1 MAEAETASEGERI
14 AEIHTRLVDI
24 EAHNAP
30 ARAARILKGLG
41 FDEAAQARS
50 LGEFSGG
57 WRMRVALAAVLFSEP
72 DLLLLDEPTNY
83 LDLEGVLWLTDYLKT
98 CQATILV
105 ISHDRDLLDDVAE
118 QILHLD
124 RGKLTLWTGGY
135 SSFERQRRE
144 QQILAGK
151 AAKKQEEKR
160 AHLQAFVD
168 RFRAKASK
176 AVQAQSRLKML
187 AKMEPVAAIVDE
199 SVQPFKWPPVA
210 KRLSPPIVTMEKV
223 SAGYDGRAVIAR
235 IDLTLADDDRIGLLG
250 QNGNGKST
258 FAKLIAGR
266 LEPMAGKMTRA
277 NRLQVGYFAQ
287 HQIDELEPG
296 GSVYDHVAER
306 MRGEAVSKIRGRAA
320 MIGFSGARADTK
332 VDSLSGGEKARLM
345 MGLAAFDGPQ
355 LLILDEPTNHLDI
368 DSRGELIE
376 AINDYEGACI
386 LVSHDR
392 RLLEACVDRLWLAAN
407 GTVKPFEG
415 DLADYSR
422 FVLGADQRPEQRRK
436 RGSAPPPPAAGPR
449 REPQL
454 KRELAALED
463 RINRFRDLLRRLD
476 EALAA
481 GKRARRRRGE
491 NRGIGGEARRTR
503 AGADGERGSMV
514 RTVGRGGRDMSA
526 ARLRA
531 IGVAVGLLM
540 TASASAAGL
549 AASPAPWP
557 DSFVARLEALALIE
571 SLNADLLAHDS
582 ATLTLERWCADH
594 RLADP
599 ARIVA
604 ERVSDTTK
612 PASPEVRAALDV
624 KPDEALGYRRVRLK
638 CGDHVLSEADNW
650 YVPARLTP
658 EMNHALETTDTPFG
672 KAVAALHFRRHTL
685 SADLLVAA
693 AAGGLGD
700 GRRGRS
706 GRQEA
711 RLRFPA
717 MCSSIAR
724 CCRRRTASRSARW
737 WRPTPARC

>member
-1 MAEAETASEGERI
+1 MLHISALTYRLGERLLIDNATAALASGAHVGLVGRNGAGKTTLFRLVRGDLAPESGVVIVPKGARIGSVEQEAPAGAESLIDFVLSADTEREALMAEAETASEPERI

-41 FDEAAQARS
+41 FDEPAQGRS
-50 LGEFSGG
+50 LQEFSGG

-83 LDLEGVLWLTDYLKT
+83 LDLEGVLWLTDYLQS
-98 CQATILV
+98 CPATIVV
-105 ISHDRDLLDDVAE
+105 ISHDRDLLDDVAH

-124 RGKLTLWTGGY
+124 RGKLTLWSGGY

-151 AAKKQEEKR
+151 AAKKQEERR

-210 KRLSPPIVTMEKV
+210 KRLSPPIVTMDKV

-235 IDLTLADDDRIGLLG
+235 IDLSLADDDRIGLLG

-266 LEPMAGKMTRA
+266 LEPLAGRIARA

-306 MRGEAVSKIRGRAA
+306 MRGEVESKIRGRAQ
-320 MIGFSGARADTK
+320 MIGFSGARAATK
-332 VDSLSGGEKARLM
+332 VEALSGGEKARLM

-422 FVLGADQRPEQRRK
+422 FVLGAAERPDQRRK
-436 RGSAPPPPAAGPR
+436 RESAPAPGPARPK
-449 REPQL
+449 REPQPL
-454 KRELAALED
+454 KREIAALED
-463 RINRFRDLLRRLD
+463 KVNRFHDLLRRVD
-476 EALAA
+476 EALAQA
-481 GKRARRRRGE
+481 SARNGDALKIADLAAKRAE
-491 NRGIGGEARRTR
+491 
-503 AGADGERGSMV
+503 
-514 RTVGRGGRDMSA
+514 
-526 ARLRA
+526 
-531 IGVAVGLLM
+531 
-540 TASASAAGL
+540 
-549 AASPAPWP
+549 
-557 DSFVARLEALALIE
+557 
-571 SLNADLLAHDS
+571 
-582 ATLTLERWCADH
+582 LER
-594 RLADP
+594 
-599 ARIVA
+599 
-604 ERVSDTTK
+604 
-612 PASPEVRAALDV
+612 ALTAT
-624 KPDEALGYRRVRLK
+624 EQAWFE
-638 CGDHVLSEADNW
+638 LSAEAD
-650 YVPARLTP
+650 
-658 EMNHALETTDTPFG
+658 ET
-672 KAVAALHFRRHTL
+672 
-685 SADLLVAA
+685 
-693 AAGGLGD
+693 
-700 GRRGRS
+700 
-706 GRQEA
+706 
-711 RLRFPA
+711 
-717 MCSSIAR
+717 
-724 CCRRRTASRSARW
+724 
-737 WRPTPARC
+737 

>member
-1 MAEAETASEGERI
+1 MLHISALTYRLGERLLIDNATAALASGAHVGLVGRNGAGKTTLFRLVRGDLAPESGVVIVPKGARIGSVEQEAPAGAESLIDFVLSADTEREALMAEAETASEPERI

-41 FDEAAQARS
+41 FDEPAQGRS
-50 LGEFSGG
+50 LQEFSGG

-72 DLLLLDEPTNY
+72 NLLLLDEPTNY
-83 LDLEGVLWLTDYLKT
+83 LDLEGVLWLTDYLQS
-98 CQATILV
+98 CPATIVV
-105 ISHDRDLLDDVAE
+105 ISHDRDLLDDVAH

-124 RGKLTLWTGGY
+124 RGKLTLWSGGY

-151 AAKKQEEKR
+151 AAKKQEERR

-210 KRLSPPIVTMEKV
+210 KRLSPPIVTMDKV

-235 IDLTLADDDRIGLLG
+235 IDLSLADDDRIGLLG

-266 LEPMAGKMTRA
+266 LEPLAGRIARA

-306 MRGEAVSKIRGRAA
+306 MRGEVESKIRGRAQ
-320 MIGFSGARADTK
+320 MIGFSGARAATK
-332 VDSLSGGEKARLM
+332 VEALSGGEKARLM

-392 RLLEACVDRLWLAAN
+392 RLLEACVDRLWLASN

-422 FVLGADQRPEQRRK
+422 FVLGAAERPDQRRK
-436 RGSAPPPPAAGPR
+436 RESAPAPGPARPK
-449 REPQL
+449 REPQPL
-454 KRELAALED
+454 KREIAALED
-463 RINRFRDLLRRLD
+463 KVNRFHDLLRRVD
-476 EALAA
+476 EALAQA
-481 GKRARRRRGE
+481 SARNGDALKIADLAAKRAE
-491 NRGIGGEARRTR
+491 
-503 AGADGERGSMV
+503 
-514 RTVGRGGRDMSA
+514 
-526 ARLRA
+526 
-531 IGVAVGLLM
+531 
-540 TASASAAGL
+540 
-549 AASPAPWP
+549 
-557 DSFVARLEALALIE
+557 
-571 SLNADLLAHDS
+571 
-582 ATLTLERWCADH
+582 LER
-594 RLADP
+594 
-599 ARIVA
+599 
-604 ERVSDTTK
+604 
-612 PASPEVRAALDV
+612 ALTAT
-624 KPDEALGYRRVRLK
+624 EQAWFE
-638 CGDHVLSEADNW
+638 LSAEAD
-650 YVPARLTP
+650 
-658 EMNHALETTDTPFG
+658 ET
-672 KAVAALHFRRHTL
+672 
-685 SADLLVAA
+685 
-693 AAGGLGD
+693 
-700 GRRGRS
+700 
-706 GRQEA
+706 
-711 RLRFPA
+711 
-717 MCSSIAR
+717 
-724 CCRRRTASRSARW
+724 
-737 WRPTPARC
+737 

>member
-1 MAEAETASEGERI
+1 MLHISALTYRLGERLLIDNASAALPSGAHVGLVGRNGAGKTTLFRVVRGELAPESGAVIVPKGARVGSVEQEAPAGAESLIDFVLSADVERESLTAEAETATEPERI
-14 AEIHTRLVDI
+14 AEIHARLVDI

-72 DLLLLDEPTNY
+72 DILLLDEPTNY

-98 CQATILV
+98 CPATILV
-105 ISHDRDLLDDVAE
+105 ISHDRDLLDDVAQ
-118 QILHLD
+118 QILHLE
-124 RGKLTLWTGGY
+124 RGKLTLWSGGY

-151 AAKKQEEKR
+151 AAKKQEERR

-187 AKMEPVAAIVDE
+187 AKMEPITAIVDE
-199 SVQPFKWPPVA
+199 TVQPFKWPPVA
-210 KRLSPPIVTMEKV
+210 KRLSPPIVTMDKV

-235 IDLTLADDDRIGLLG
+235 IDLSLADDDRIGLLG

-306 MRGEAVSKIRGRAA
+306 MRGEALSKIRGRAA

-392 RLLEACVDRLWLAAN
+392 RLLEATVDRLWLAAN

-422 FVLGADQRPEQRRK
+422 FVLGGPERPEQGSK
-436 RGSAPPPPAAGPR
+436 RESASLSPTARPK
-449 REPQL
+449 REPQPI
-454 KRELAALED
+454 KREIAALED
-463 RINRFRDLLRRLD
+463 KMNRFQDLLRRLD
-476 EALAA
+476 DALAQA
-481 GKRARRRRGE
+481 SARNGDSVKIADLAAKRAE
-491 NRGIGGEARRTR
+491 LE
-503 AGADGERGSMV
+503 
-514 RTVGRGGRDMSA
+514 
-526 ARLRA
+526 RA
-531 IGVAVGLLM
+531 IVATEQAWFEL
-540 TASASAAGL
+540 TT
-549 AASPAPWP
+549 
-557 DSFVARLEALALIE
+557 EAEQI
-571 SLNADLLAHDS
+571 
-582 ATLTLERWCADH
+582 
-594 RLADP
+594 
-599 ARIVA
+599 
-604 ERVSDTTK
+604 
-612 PASPEVRAALDV
+612 
-624 KPDEALGYRRVRLK
+624 
-638 CGDHVLSEADNW
+638 
-650 YVPARLTP
+650 
-658 EMNHALETTDTPFG
+658 
-672 KAVAALHFRRHTL
+672 
-685 SADLLVAA
+685 
-693 AAGGLGD
+693 
-700 GRRGRS
+700 
-706 GRQEA
+706 
-711 RLRFPA
+711 
-717 MCSSIAR
+717 
-724 CCRRRTASRSARW
+724 
-737 WRPTPARC
+737 

>member
-1 MAEAETASEGERI
+1 MLHISALTYRLGERLLIDNATAALASGAHVGLVGRNGAGKTTLFRLVRGDLAPESGVVIVPKGARIGSVEQEAPAGAESLIDFVLSADTEREALMAEAETASEPERI

-41 FDEAAQARS
+41 FDEPAQGRS
-50 LGEFSGG
+50 LQEFSGG

-72 DLLLLDEPTNY
+72 NLLLLDEPTNY
-83 LDLEGVLWLTDYLKT
+83 LDLEGVLWLTDYLQS
-98 CQATILV
+98 CPATIVV
-105 ISHDRDLLDDVAE
+105 ISHDRDLLDDVAH

-124 RGKLTLWTGGY
+124 RGKLTLWSGGY

-151 AAKKQEEKR
+151 AAKKQEERR

-210 KRLSPPIVTMEKV
+210 KRLSPPIVTMDKV

-235 IDLTLADDDRIGLLG
+235 IDLSLADDDRIGLLG

-266 LEPMAGKMTRA
+266 LEPLAGRIARA

-306 MRGEAVSKIRGRAA
+306 MRGEVESKIRGRGA
-320 MIGFSGARADTK
+320 MIGFSGARAATK
-332 VDSLSGGEKARLM
+332 VEALSGGEKARLM

-422 FVLGADQRPEQRRK
+422 FVLGAAERPDQRRK
-436 RGSAPPPPAAGPR
+436 RESAPAPGPARPK
-449 REPQL
+449 REPQPL
-454 KRELAALED
+454 KREIAALED
-463 RINRFRDLLRRLD
+463 KVNRFHDLLRRVD
-476 EALAA
+476 EALAQA
-481 GKRARRRRGE
+481 SARNGDALKIADLAAKRAE
-491 NRGIGGEARRTR
+491 
-503 AGADGERGSMV
+503 
-514 RTVGRGGRDMSA
+514 
-526 ARLRA
+526 
-531 IGVAVGLLM
+531 
-540 TASASAAGL
+540 
-549 AASPAPWP
+549 
-557 DSFVARLEALALIE
+557 
-571 SLNADLLAHDS
+571 
-582 ATLTLERWCADH
+582 LER
-594 RLADP
+594 
-599 ARIVA
+599 
-604 ERVSDTTK
+604 
-612 PASPEVRAALDV
+612 ALTAT
-624 KPDEALGYRRVRLK
+624 EQAWFE
-638 CGDHVLSEADNW
+638 LSAEAD
-650 YVPARLTP
+650 
-658 EMNHALETTDTPFG
+658 ET
-672 KAVAALHFRRHTL
+672 
-685 SADLLVAA
+685 
-693 AAGGLGD
+693 
-700 GRRGRS
+700 
-706 GRQEA
+706 
-711 RLRFPA
+711 
-717 MCSSIAR
+717 
-724 CCRRRTASRSARW
+724 
-737 WRPTPARC
+737 